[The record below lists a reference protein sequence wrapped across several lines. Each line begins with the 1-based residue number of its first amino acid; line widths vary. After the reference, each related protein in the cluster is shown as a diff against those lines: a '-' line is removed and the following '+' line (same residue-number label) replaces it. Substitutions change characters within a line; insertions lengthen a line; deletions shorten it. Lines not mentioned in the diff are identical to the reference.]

1 MSMAGSSTQSERVA
15 FCRRRLSAH
24 LLILMSVLAC
34 NSVPGQETRE
44 ITDNEKAFFEKRIR
58 PVLVK
63 RCYSCH
69 SEDAARSKK
78 LKGSLLLDS
87 RAGILRGGESGAS
100 IVPGKP
106 DESLLLDAMRHDT
119 LEMPPNEKLNDAVIA
134 DFEKWIRMGAPDP
147 RTNSQADLRAISLSA
162 GRNHWSFQPLQQFR
176 PPVAADSRWNR
187 NPIDRFVAQRLAQKG
202 LTPSDSANRAT
213 LVRRIYF
220 DLIGLPPPPEQVQ
233 AFMDDTSANVPAKL
247 VDELLASEHYGERW
261 GRHWL
266 DVARFGESEGSD
278 LVANAIRP
286 DAYRYRDAVIRAFN
300 QDIPWNEFVALQVA
314 GRGLSTE
321 SPLAADLGQFPHLGT
336 RLEGSAD
343 PNDKM
348 FHRLDD
354 MVATTG
360 TAFLGLTIG
369 CARCHNHKIDPVTA
383 EEYYRL
389 TAVFFDQVRE
399 APKAGKRTR
408 QLQVTEPHLLAAGS
422 WKRPVRKVTPGFV
435 QVLMSGDAE
444 SEDWITTT
452 SDGKA
457 NLRMSLARWLT
468 DTERG
473 AGHLLARVIVN
484 RVWQHHFGRGIVDT
498 PNDFGFLGSS
508 PTHPE
513 LLDWL
518 AGEFIRN
525 GWRVKPLHR
534 LILSS
539 ATWQQSASDQW
550 SQVDAGNQ
558 WLWQYQPRRME
569 GEIVRDNILS
579 VSGSLK
585 TQMFGR
591 SIPVGSLRGKK
602 FQETPETWRRSVYLM
617 VPRFESHPFLKVFDA
632 VENVN
637 SVGARTVSTT
647 PSAALYMLNAPFV
660 WDQAERMAKR
670 VEQHENSIPGEQVR
684 YLYQLMFARNPTNQE
699 LELGVLF
706 LDSESAPTGGEQ
718 RSTLVRYCHV
728 LLGLNEFIYVR

>member
-1 MSMAGSSTQSERVA
+1 
-15 FCRRRLSAH
+15 
-24 LLILMSVLAC
+24 MSVLAC

-87 RAGILRGGESGAS
+87 RAGTLRGGESGAS

-162 GRNHWSFQPLQQFR
+162 GRNHWSFQPLQQSK

-187 NPIDRFVAQRLAQKG
+187 NPIDRFVAQRLAQEG

-278 LVANAIRP
+278 LAANAIRP

-369 CARCHNHKIDPVTA
+369 CARCHDHKIDPVTA

-579 VSGSLK
+579 VSGSLQ

>member
-1 MSMAGSSTQSERVA
+1 
-15 FCRRRLSAH
+15 
-24 LLILMSVLAC
+24 MSVLAC

-87 RAGILRGGESGAS
+87 RAGTLRGGESGAS

-162 GRNHWSFQPLQQFR
+162 GRNHWSFQPLQQSK

-187 NPIDRFVAQRLAQKG
+187 NPIDRFVAQRLAQEG

-278 LVANAIRP
+278 LAANAIRP

-369 CARCHNHKIDPVTA
+369 CARCHDHKIDPVTA

>member
-87 RAGILRGGESGAS
+87 RAGTLRGGESGAS

-162 GRNHWSFQPLQQFR
+162 GRNHWSFQPLQQSK

-187 NPIDRFVAQRLAQKG
+187 NPIDRFVAQRLAQEG

-278 LVANAIRP
+278 LAANAIRP

-369 CARCHNHKIDPVTA
+369 CARCHDHKIDPVTA

-408 QLQVTEPHLLAAGS
+408 QLQVPEPHLLAAGS

>member
-1 MSMAGSSTQSERVA
+1 MSMAGSSTQSERVE

-162 GRNHWSFQPLQQFR
+162 GRNHWSFQPLQQSK

-187 NPIDRFVAQRLAQKG
+187 NPIDRFVAQRLAQEG

-278 LVANAIRP
+278 LAANAIRP

-369 CARCHNHKIDPVTA
+369 CARCHDHKIDPVTA

-498 PNDFGFLGSS
+498 PNDFGFLGSP

>member
-1 MSMAGSSTQSERVA
+1 
-15 FCRRRLSAH
+15 
-24 LLILMSVLAC
+24 MSVLAC

-162 GRNHWSFQPLQQFR
+162 GRNHWSFQPLQQSK

-187 NPIDRFVAQRLAQKG
+187 NPIDRFVAQRLAQEG

-278 LVANAIRP
+278 LAANAIRP

-369 CARCHNHKIDPVTA
+369 CARCHDHKIDPVTA

>member
-579 VSGSLK
+579 VSGSLQ

>member
-1 MSMAGSSTQSERVA
+1 
-15 FCRRRLSAH
+15 
-24 LLILMSVLAC
+24 MSVLAC

-87 RAGILRGGESGAS
+87 RAGTLRGGESGAS

-162 GRNHWSFQPLQQFR
+162 GRNHWSFQPLQQSK

-187 NPIDRFVAQRLAQKG
+187 NPIDRFVAQRLAQEG

-278 LVANAIRP
+278 LAANAIRP

-369 CARCHNHKIDPVTA
+369 CARCHDHKIDPVTA

-498 PNDFGFLGSS
+498 PNDFGFLGSP

>member
-87 RAGILRGGESGAS
+87 RAGTLRGGESGAS

-162 GRNHWSFQPLQQFR
+162 GRNHWSFQPLQQSK

-187 NPIDRFVAQRLAQKG
+187 NPIDRFVAQRLAQEG

-278 LVANAIRP
+278 LAANAIRP

-369 CARCHNHKIDPVTA
+369 CARCHDHKIDPVTA

>member
-87 RAGILRGGESGAS
+87 RAGTLRGGESGAS

-162 GRNHWSFQPLQQFR
+162 GRNHWSFQPLQQSK

-187 NPIDRFVAQRLAQKG
+187 NPIDRFVAQRLAQEG

-278 LVANAIRP
+278 LAANAIRP

-369 CARCHNHKIDPVTA
+369 CARCHDHKIDPVTA

-579 VSGSLK
+579 VSGSLQ

>member
-1 MSMAGSSTQSERVA
+1 
-15 FCRRRLSAH
+15 
-24 LLILMSVLAC
+24 
-34 NSVPGQETRE
+34 
-44 ITDNEKAFFEKRIR
+44 
-58 PVLVK
+58 
-63 RCYSCH
+63 
-69 SEDAARSKK
+69 
-78 LKGSLLLDS
+78 
-87 RAGILRGGESGAS
+87 
-100 IVPGKP
+100 
-106 DESLLLDAMRHDT
+106 
-119 LEMPPNEKLNDAVIA
+119 
-134 DFEKWIRMGAPDP
+134 MGAPDP

-162 GRNHWSFQPLQQFR
+162 GRNHWSFQPLQQSK

-187 NPIDRFVAQRLAQKG
+187 NPIDRFVAQRLAQEG

-278 LVANAIRP
+278 LAANAIRP

-369 CARCHNHKIDPVTA
+369 CARCHDHKIDPVTA

-498 PNDFGFLGSS
+498 PNDFGFLGSP